1 MSDFIFSESAR
12 KDMLTLWE
20 YIARDDFDAADR
32 VIDAVE
38 EAVNKLV
45 LMPGMGH
52 SRTDL
57 ADETLR
63 LWPVFSYLIIY
74 RPQTVP
80 LEIVRVVSGYRDL
93 AAALIGH

>member
-1 MSDFIFSESAR
+1 MNDFIFSETAR
-12 KDMLTLWE
+12 KDMLALWE
-20 YIARDDFDAADR
+20 YIARDDIDAADR
-32 VIDAVE
+32 VVDAVQ

-52 SRTDL
+52 RRTDL

-74 RPQTVP
+74 RPQTAP